1 MVYNVITKLRQGGA
15 TMKPIEKDLTKV
27 GNSFGIILDKFILEQ
42 SEIKPSDKVEISF
55 AKNRI
60 TLKKKKEKE

>member
-1 MVYNVITKLRQGGA
+1 
-15 TMKPIEKDLTKV
+15 MKPIEKVISKV

-42 SEIKPSDKVEISF
+42 SEIKPTDKVEISF

-60 TLKKKKEKE
+60 TIKKKKEKE

>member
-1 MVYNVITKLRQGGA
+1 
-15 TMKPIEKDLTKV
+15 MKPIEKDLTKV
-27 GNSFGIILDKFILEQ
+27 GNSYGIILDKFILEQ
-42 SEIKPSDKVEISF
+42 SEIKPTDKVEISF